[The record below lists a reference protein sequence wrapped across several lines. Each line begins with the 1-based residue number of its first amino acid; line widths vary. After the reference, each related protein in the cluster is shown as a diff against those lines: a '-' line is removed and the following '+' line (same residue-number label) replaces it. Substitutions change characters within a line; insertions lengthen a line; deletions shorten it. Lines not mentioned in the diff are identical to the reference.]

1 MVDGEVMQRCNHT
14 WAPGWRE
21 RVFLKERLFK
31 KKTLLDDEYFGKSQ
45 TNLDIARDFVCLLLR
60 ERLFFSQKIYVDG
73 ILNKTEG

>member
-1 MVDGEVMQRCNHT
+1 MQPYLGT
-14 WAPGWRE
+14 GMERE
-21 RVFLKERLFK
+21 SFLKRGFF